1 MQPLDDSSRLA
12 AQLCEAIAEAAGL
25 DPAQT
30 AAAQSRVQT
39 LLAPLVAAAIAG
51 RAAGQVAHEL
61 RNPLAVIATSASL
74 LGSRVGDDERAKKHV
89 QRIDAQVKI
98 AASLAHELLDAASA
112 RAVTLEPFAIDALV
126 RSALDA
132 FALEHRAIVTLE
144 SPDATL
150 AALADRRRTLQIL
163 HNLLANAR
171 QAAGE
176 SAAISLV
183 ARPDGPHVLLLVQ
196 DNGPGV
202 APELRARL
210 FEQGATGSSRG
221 HGFGLHLSREL
232 ARAQG
237 GELSLADSAAG
248 ACFVLQL
255 MRAPEGAR

>member
-30 AAAQSRVQT
+30 AAAQARAQT

-74 LGSRVGDDERAKKHV
+74 LGSRVGDERAKKHV
-89 QRIDAQVKI
+89 QRIEAQVKI
-98 AASLAHELLDAASA
+98 AAALAHELLDAASA

-144 SPDATL
+144 SPDASL
-150 AALADRRRTLQIL
+150 SVLADRRRTLQIL

-171 QAAGE
+171 QVAGE

-202 APELRARL
+202 APELRSRL

-237 GELSLADSAAG
+237 GELSLAESAAG

-255 MRAPEGAR
+255 MRAPESAR